1 MEGSMKHSGQAVF
14 VAVAALS
21 LAACEAQVGKDEPR
35 RGEAAAGEQVEIE
48 GTAEDGQFSI
58 DLPGFAMKIDLP
70 ASIQDK
76 ARMDGDGVIYP
87 GSRFR
92 GIHIEARDRP
102 AGQSDGGAEIRFVS
116 DDPLPQLVEWYR
128 DPARAGE
135 INVASAGEA
144 DGGYRIEGTQK
155 DGDRFV
161 LRLSSRGGGT
171 EGRLAIQDAN

>member
-1 MEGSMKHSGQAVF
+1 MKHLALRAFTGI
-14 VAVAALS
+14 AALA
-21 LAACEAQVGKDEPR
+21 LVACEAQIGKE
-35 RGEAAAGEQVEIE
+35 EAIRSDAAGGEQVSLE

-58 DLPGFAMKIDLP
+58 DLPGFRMKIDLP
-70 ASIQDK
+70 ASLQEQ

-102 AGQSDGGAEIRFVS
+102 AGESDGGAEIRFVS
-116 DDPLPQLVEWYR
+116 DDPLPQLVKWYR
-128 DPARAGE
+128 DPARAEE
-135 INVASAGEA
+135 INVTSAAEA
-144 DGGYRIEGTQK
+144 AGGYRIEGTQK

-161 LRLSSRGGGT
+161 LRLSARGGGT

>member
-1 MEGSMKHSGQAVF
+1 MGRTALAALTGL
-14 VAVAALS
+14 AALS
-21 LAACEAQVGKDEPR
+21 LVACEAQIGKEEPM
-35 RGEAAAGEQVEIE
+35 RGEAAAGEAVALE

-70 ASIQDK
+70 ASIQEK
-76 ARMDGDGVIYP
+76 ARMEGDGVIYP

-102 AGQSDGGAEIRFVS
+102 EGQSDGGAEIRFVS
-116 DDPLPQLVEWYR
+116 DDPLAQLVNWYR

-135 INVASAGEA
+135 IKVTSAGEA
-144 DGGYRIEGTQK
+144 DGGYRIEGTQE

-161 LRLSSRGGGT
+161 LRLASRGGGT